1 MKFLFD
7 FFPILLF
14 FITFKSHED
23 QIEGMVTATGVL
35 IMATL
40 FQVSFNWLK
49 HRKIEKMHIITL
61 VLVIIFGGA
70 TIYFKEPSYLIWK
83 VTIANWLFAIV
94 FFASHFIG
102 HKPIIKR
109 MMDHMIQ
116 LPESVWT
123 KLSLSWISFFTALGI
138 LNLFIG
144 FNYDFDT
151 WVDFKFYGLMGLTL
165 AFTILQSI
173 FISKYIQPEPEADS
187 EPNSER
193 SKED

>member
-7 FFPILLF
+7 FFPVLLF
-14 FITFKSHED
+14 FITFKSHD
-23 QIEGMVTATGVL
+23 DPIEGMVTATGVL

-40 FQVSFNWLK
+40 FQVGFNWLK

-61 VLVIIFGGA
+61 ILVLVFGGA

-83 VTIANWLFAIV
+83 VTIANWLFALI
-94 FFASHFIG
+94 FFSSHFIG

-123 KLSLSWISFFTALGI
+123 KLSLSWITFFTLLGTI
-138 LNLFIG
+138 NLFIG

-173 FISKYIQPEPEADS
+173 FISKYIQPEND
-187 EPNSER
+187 
-193 SKED
+193 KEEE